1 MTRSF
6 PAVYENGILRPLEPL
21 NLPDKEM
28 VTITL
33 AVEAKEKLGGI
44 EFATLSDDEF
54 DRLLDELASGPTLSP
69 LPVDFSRLDVYTD
82 HD

>member
-33 AVEAKEKLGGI
+33 AVEAK
-44 EFATLSDDEF
+44 
-54 DRLLDELASGPTLSP
+54 
-69 LPVDFSRLDVYTD
+69 
-82 HD
+82 